1 MPVIAHSDPDLARRR
16 ARACSTRFHA
26 AMVRF
31 MIRRPPIQEE
41 LTRVLDDIF
50 RGVLDDGERT
60 RAEREPGMPPW
71 TPEAQTD
78 PLYED
83 LDPEDWHRVPYP
95 PDLWAQEWRRSGLD
109 QPLGRRGDAKQ
120 EGL

>member
-1 MPVIAHSDPDLARRR
+1 
-16 ARACSTRFHA
+16 
-26 AMVRF
+26 MVRF

-95 PDLWAQEWRRSGLD
+95 PDLWAQEWRGAILTNRLDDVATRS
-109 QPLGRRGDAKQ
+109 RRGYKTSAAASSSP
-120 EGL
+120 LTRVTPCPCRSR